1 MRSDCGKLSP
11 GMLPSFFY
19 LPASAPTPRIVG
31 DPPICW
37 LCFEISLAGDLRIP
51 MTHLN
56 SISHCRRVSIITD
69 WQRYERSDRS
79 FAGFVSCL

>member
-1 MRSDCGKLSP
+1 
-11 GMLPSFFY
+11 MLPSFSYFE
-19 LPASAPTPRIVG
+19 ASAPTPRIVG

-56 SISHCRRVSIITD
+56 SISHCRRVWIITD
-69 WQRYERSDRS
+69 WQRYKRSDRY
-79 FAGFVSCL
+79 FAGSASCL